1 MILPVDG
8 LGVGDVVAAAL
19 EVVGDGEVEDV
30 PDGDGEVLE
39 EPTGGCVGVGLGD
52 VVAATSP
59 PTAFP
64 STQV

>member
-8 LGVGDVVAAAL
+8 LGVGDVDDAAL
-19 EVVGDGEVEDV
+19 DVVGDGEVADV
-30 PDGDGEVLE
+30 DGEGEVVAEL
-39 EPTGGCVGVGLGD
+39 TGDCVGVGLGD
-52 VVAATSP
+52 PDAATWP